1 MPRTDFRSQND
12 FFIEGQGG
20 VSFPSKT
27 SPSAGRATITFPVG
41 SKVRTGL
48 HWHEQYTEYLAVV
61 QGVALVTLD
70 DKMECFGTQDGVI
83 VIPRYTKH
91 EYRRADTEAG
101 RTGGDGRDFD
111 LILQE

>member
-1 MPRTDFRSQND
+1 
-12 FFIEGQGG
+12 
-20 VSFPSKT
+20 V
-27 SPSAGRATITFPVG
+27 TITLPVG

-70 DKMECFGTQDGVI
+70 DKTERFGPLDGVI

-91 EYRRADTEAG
+91 EYRRADTE
-101 RTGGDGRDFD
+101 TGTSGEDGWEID
-111 LILQE
+111 LILKE